1 MSYEK
6 RRILHE
12 KKCDYNIKN
21 HQTLERAK
29 EIIVYLRQVKNI
41 MEKELCKIFYF
52 NPVDYDNRGRRKS
65 DGKTFRDVVKEFEYD
80 FHDTYSTEY
89 ALNLYANSLTMALLA
104 KSKDAA
110 PFLIYGM
117 DLTQGKSFDAIQD
130 PYVNHEMEKHS
141 ANIYVYGIDSAF
153 MTEFDE
159 YGCPVLNEDSDIFP
173 LTLLVDDTMRDNEV
187 RLAVP
192 TTDDG
197 DETEDVIIDVPK
209 FEYA

>member
-1 MSYEK
+1 M
-6 RRILHE
+6 
-12 KKCDYNIKN
+12 
-21 HQTLERAK
+21 
-29 EIIVYLRQVKNI
+29 
-41 MEKELCKIFYF
+41 MEKELYKTYYF
-52 NPVDYDNRGRRKS
+52 DPADYDDRGRRKS

-117 DLTQGKSFDAIQD
+117 DLTQGKSFDAVQD
-130 PYVNHEMEKHS
+130 PFVNHEMEKHS
-141 ANIYVYGIDSAF
+141 PNIYVYGIDSAF

-159 YGCPVLNEDSDIFP
+159 YGYPILNEDNDIYP
-173 LTLLVDDTMRDNEV
+173 LTLLVDNTMRDNEV

-192 TTDDG
+192 TMDDG
-197 DETEDVIIDVPK
+197 DETEDVTINVPQ

>member
-1 MSYEK
+1 M
-6 RRILHE
+6 
-12 KKCDYNIKN
+12 
-21 HQTLERAK
+21 
-29 EIIVYLRQVKNI
+29 
-41 MEKELCKIFYF
+41 MEKELYKTYYF
-52 NPVDYDNRGRRKS
+52 DPADYDNRGRRKS

-192 TTDDG
+192 TMDDG
-197 DETEDVIIDVPK
+197 DETEDVTIDVPQL
-209 FEYA
+209 EYA

>member
-1 MSYEK
+1 MKQIY
-6 RRILHE
+6 
-12 KKCDYNIKN
+12 
-21 HQTLERAK
+21 QF
-29 EIIVYLRQVKNI
+29 I
-41 MEKELCKIFYF
+41 MEKELYKTYNFA
-52 NPVDYDNRGRRKS
+52 PADYDDRGRRKS
-65 DGKTFRDVVKEFEYD
+65 DGKAFRDVVKEFEYD

-104 KSKDAA
+104 KSNDAA
-110 PFLIYGM
+110 PFLVYGM

-130 PYVNHEMEKHS
+130 PFVNHEMEKYS
-141 ANIYVYGIDSAF
+141 PNIYVYGIDSAV

-159 YGCPVLNEDSDIFP
+159 YGYPVLDEDSDIFP
-173 LTLLVDDTMRDNEV
+173 LTLLVDNTMRDDEV

-192 TTDDG
+192 TMDDG

>member
-1 MSYEK
+1 M
-6 RRILHE
+6 
-12 KKCDYNIKN
+12 
-21 HQTLERAK
+21 
-29 EIIVYLRQVKNI
+29 
-41 MEKELCKIFYF
+41 MEKELYKTYYF
-52 NPVDYDNRGRRKS
+52 EPADYDDRGRRKS

-117 DLTQGKSFDAIQD
+117 DLTQGKSFDAVQD
-130 PYVNHEMEKHS
+130 PFVNHEMEKHS
-141 ANIYVYGIDSAF
+141 PNIYVYGIDSAF

-159 YGCPVLNEDSDIFP
+159 YGYPVLDENSDIYP
-173 LTLLVDDTMRDNEV
+173 LTLLVDNAMRDNEV

-192 TTDDG
+192 TMDDG
-197 DETEDVIIDVPK
+197 DETEDVTINVPQ

>member
-1 MSYEK
+1 MKQIY
-6 RRILHE
+6 
-12 KKCDYNIKN
+12 
-21 HQTLERAK
+21 QF
-29 EIIVYLRQVKNI
+29 I
-41 MEKELCKIFYF
+41 MEKELYKTYNFA
-52 NPVDYDNRGRRKS
+52 PADYDDRGRRKS
-65 DGKTFRDVVKEFEYD
+65 DGKAFRDVVKEFEYD

-104 KSKDAA
+104 KSNDAA
-110 PFLIYGM
+110 PFLVYGM

-130 PYVNHEMEKHS
+130 PFVSHEMEKYS
-141 ANIYVYGIDSAF
+141 PNIYVYGIDSAF

-159 YGCPVLNEDSDIFP
+159 YGYPVLDEDSDIFP
-173 LTLLVDDTMRDNEV
+173 LTLLVDNTMRDDEV

-192 TTDDG
+192 TMDDG

>member
-1 MSYEK
+1 
-6 RRILHE
+6 
-12 KKCDYNIKN
+12 
-21 HQTLERAK
+21 
-29 EIIVYLRQVKNI
+29 
-41 MEKELCKIFYF
+41 MEKELYKTYYF
-52 NPVDYDNRGRRKS
+52 NPANYDNRGRRKS

-89 ALNLYANSLTMALLA
+89 ALNLYANSRTMALLA

-197 DETEDVIIDVPK
+197 DETEDVTINVPK

>member
-1 MSYEK
+1 M
-6 RRILHE
+6 
-12 KKCDYNIKN
+12 
-21 HQTLERAK
+21 
-29 EIIVYLRQVKNI
+29 
-41 MEKELCKIFYF
+41 MEKELYKTYYF
-52 NPVDYDNRGRRKS
+52 DRADYDNRGRRKS

-80 FHDTYSTEY
+80 FHDSYSTEY

-110 PFLIYGM
+110 PFLMYGM
-117 DLTQGKSFDAIQD
+117 DLTQGKSFDAVQD
-130 PYVNHEMEKHS
+130 PFVNHEMEKHS

-159 YGCPVLNEDSDIFP
+159 YGYPVLTEDSDIYP
-173 LTLLVDDTMRDNEV
+173 LTLLVDNTMRDYEV

-197 DETEDVIIDVPK
+197 DETQNVTIDVPQ

>member
-1 MSYEK
+1 M
-6 RRILHE
+6 
-12 KKCDYNIKN
+12 
-21 HQTLERAK
+21 
-29 EIIVYLRQVKNI
+29 
-41 MEKELCKIFYF
+41 MEKELDKIYYF
-52 NPVDYDNRGRRKS
+52 DPADYDNRGRRKN

-117 DLTQGKSFDAIQD
+117 DLTQGKSFDAVQD
-130 PYVNHEMEKHS
+130 PFVNHEMEKYS
-141 ANIYVYGIDSAF
+141 PNIYVYGIDSAF

-159 YGCPVLNEDSDIFP
+159 YGYPVLDENSEIYP
-173 LTLLVDDTMRDNEV
+173 LTLLVDNTMRDNEV

-192 TTDDG
+192 TMDDG
-197 DETEDVIIDVPK
+197 DETEDVTIDVPQ